1 MNLTLLHLFLFSKC
15 FLSYVEGNTSTKVN
29 NLISTLLNDYD
40 KRTRPVKDQQST
52 LSIDVSFYL
61 SIVNDV
67 DEVAEKLVTTGYLY
81 LTWTDQNLAWDSATN
96 DINWIYL
103 NQVSRGEDFCFLFI
117 TKCEIY

>member
-15 FLSYVEGNTSTKVN
+15 FLSYFYVEGNTSAKVN

-103 NQVSRGEDFCFLFI
+103 NQVGRGEDFCF
-117 TKCEIY
+117 